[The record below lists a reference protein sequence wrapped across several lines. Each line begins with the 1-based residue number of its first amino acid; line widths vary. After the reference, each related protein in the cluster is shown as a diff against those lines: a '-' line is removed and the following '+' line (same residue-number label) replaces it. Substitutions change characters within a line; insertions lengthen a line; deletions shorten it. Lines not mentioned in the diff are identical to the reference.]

1 MSSPIPGAEI
11 FNSRP
16 VDVEELR
23 AGVPASLRLHTVGQD
38 VVDNLDPLTYEV
50 IRHRLWSI
58 TDEMGET
65 LKKMSGSTVVTEAN
79 DFDFALCDEVGQEV
93 QIGLYNTFLSA
104 SLDLAVYWTL
114 RHRADNPG
122 IEEGDMFLCND
133 PWVGG
138 GLHQNDA
145 TVFAP
150 FFFDGELFGWSSAV
164 AHQLDVG
171 GVAPG
176 SWTPRAQD
184 VFWESLPT
192 PPIKVV
198 RDNVLQ
204 RDVADMWT
212 RRSRT
217 PMLLSLDLRAKVG
230 ANNTAQTRLRRLLE
244 TYGPDTVKAVMKRIM
259 DDAEQR
265 LRAKL
270 RALPDG
276 TWHATGYQEHS
287 GQDDRGLYKIV
298 LAMTKTDDRL
308 TFDFRGTAEQT
319 GMINCPYSG
328 VRAGIMSALLP
339 VLAGDIPWAGGG
351 LMRCFDIIADEGTM
365 INASFPAAVGKG
377 PVGPAWAAGN
387 LVNECLAKMLD
398 SRPHS
403 RKSVQSVC
411 GGTFD
416 MVALAGLDQ
425 RQYPFVSLVMDTM
438 AGGYGAGVDRDGV
451 DTGGMFVIPMGRAP
465 DAEMTEFTSP
475 VLLLWRREETDSG
488 GPGAQRGGVSGSVCL
503 VPHDTPAPLA
513 GVFSGSGKATTQN
526 AGLAGGYPGNTQLDI
541 VLRGSDVL
549 GTLAAGRVPRSLD
562 DITATRDVMGGEVET
577 MIGLEDAVY
586 VHWQSGGGYGDPL
599 LRDPDSVAADVREAK
614 VSRQAARDVYGV
626 VLDSDG
632 EVDAD
637 ATRLRREEMVAAR
650 RGAAG
655 IAADADLPRAQIGS
669 AEALDTNQALVD
681 GRTVACRHCGAVLG
695 ELGEPY
701 LAALPRVEAGPS
713 AAGPHVWADSSTY
726 VDEPVVFRQVLCPGC
741 ATALLSQ
748 VVPTGHPISPDS
760 VVAGGQDDR

>member
-1 MSSPIPGAEI
+1 MSSPIPGAEVY
-11 FNSRP
+11 NSRP
-16 VDVEELR
+16 VDPAVLR
-23 AGVPASLRLHTVGQD
+23 ASVPASLRLHTVGQD
-38 VVDNLDPLTYEV
+38 AIDNLDPLTYEV

-65 LKKMSGSTVVTEAN
+65 LKKMSGSVVVTEAN

-114 RHRADNPG
+114 QNRAENPG
-122 IEEGDMFLCND
+122 IHDGDMFLCND

-145 TVFAP
+145 TVYAP
-150 FFFDGELFGWSSAV
+150 IFFDGELFGWSSAV
-164 AHQLDVG
+164 AHQLDIG

-217 PMLLSLDLRAKVG
+217 PMLVSLDLRAKVG
-230 ANNTAQTRLRRLLE
+230 ANNTAKARLLRLLE
-244 TYGPDTVKAVMKRIM
+244 TYGPTTVKAVMKRIM

-270 RALPDG
+270 RELPDG

-298 LAMTKTDDRL
+298 LAMTKADDRL
-308 TFDFRGTAEQT
+308 TFDFRGTAAQT

-339 VLAGDIPWAGGG
+339 MLAGDIPWAGGG

-387 LVNECLAKMLD
+387 LVSECLAKMLD
-398 SRPHS
+398 SRPKS

-425 RQYPFVSLVMDTM
+425 RQYPFVSLVMDAM
-438 AGGYGAGVDRDGV
+438 AGGYGAGIDRDGV
-451 DTGGMFVIPMGRAP
+451 DTGGAFVIPMGRAP

-488 GPGAQRGGVSGSVCL
+488 GPGAQRGGLSGSVCL

-513 GVFSGSGKATTQN
+513 GVFSGTGKATTQN
-526 AGLAGGYPGNTQLDI
+526 SGLAGGYPGNTQLDI
-541 VLRGSDVL
+541 VLRGSDVRRI
-549 GTLAAGRVPRSLD
+549 LADGRVPRGLD
-562 DITATRDVMGGEVET
+562 DITATHDVMGGEVET
-577 MIGLEDAVY
+577 VIGLEDAVY

-599 LRDPDSVAADVREAK
+599 HRDPEAVAEDVREAK
-614 VSRQAARDVYGV
+614 VSEQAARAVYGV
-626 VLDSDG
+626 VLDGDAG
-632 EVDAD
+632 VDVE
-637 ATRLRREEMVAAR
+637 ATNRQRDLLWTARRE
-650 RGAAG
+650 AAG
-655 IAADADLPRAQIGS
+655 ITARDGGERPDVSG
-669 AEALDTNQALVD
+669 AEHLDVNQALVD
-681 GRTVACRHCGAVLG
+681 GKTVVCRHCGAGLG
-695 ELGEPY
+695 TLGEPY
-701 LAALPRVEAGPS
+701 LAALPRIETGPS
-713 AAGPHVWADSSTY
+713 AAGPHVWADSATY
-726 VDEPVVFRQVLCPGC
+726 IDEQVIFRQAICPGC

-748 VVPTGHPISPDS
+748 VVPADHPMPADIRG
-760 VVAGGQDDR
+760 AGSRG

>member
-1 MSSPIPGAEI
+1 MTHPVPGSEI

-16 VDVEELR
+16 VDPDVLR

-38 VVDNLDPLTYEV
+38 AVDNLDPLTYEV
-50 IRHRLWSI
+50 VRHRLWSV

-65 LKKMSGSTVVTEAN
+65 LKRMSGSVVVTEAN

-114 RHRADNPG
+114 QNRAENPG
-122 IEEGDMFLCND
+122 IDEGDMFLCND

-145 TVFAP
+145 TVYAP
-150 FFFDGELFGWSSAV
+150 FFFEGQLFGWSSAV

-198 RDNVLQ
+198 RNNVLQ
-204 RDVADMWT
+204 RDVAEMWT

-230 ANNTAQTRLRRLLE
+230 ANITAQTRLRRLLE

-270 RALPDG
+270 RELPDG
-276 TWHATGYQEHS
+276 TWHAQGYQEHS
-287 GQDDRGLYKIV
+287 GQGDRGIYKIV
-298 LAMTKTDDRL
+298 LAMTKTGDTL

-398 SRPHS
+398 ARPVS

-416 MVALAGLDQ
+416 MVALAGVDQ

-488 GPGAQRGGVSGSVCL
+488 GPGAQRGGVSGSVCI
-503 VPHDTPAPLA
+503 VPHDTPAPLG
-513 GVFSGSGKATTQN
+513 GVFSGSGKATTMN
-526 AGLAGGYPGNTQLDI
+526 AGLAGGYPGNTQLDMI
-541 VLRGSDVL
+541 LRGADAWDL
-549 GTLAAGRVPRSLD
+549 LAAGRVPRNLEEVGG
-562 DITATRDVMGGEVET
+562 TRDIMGGEVET
-577 MIGLEDAVY
+577 GIGLGDAIF

-599 LRDPDSVAADVREAK
+599 RRDPAAVAEDVREAK
-614 VSRQAARDVYGV
+614 VSAEAAASVYGV
-626 VLDSDG
+626 VLNADG
-632 EVDAD
+632 AVDAA
-637 ATRLRREEMVAAR
+637 ATDAR
-650 RGAAG
+650 RDALRADRRSAAG
-655 IAADADLPRAQIGS
+655 ITGSTERATTVEGQELDANQT
-669 AEALDTNQALVD
+669 LDGA
-681 GRTVACRHCGAVLG
+681 TVRCRHCGTGLG
-695 ELGEPY
+695 TFGEAY
-701 LAALPRVEAGPS
+701 LAELPRVETAPS
-713 AAGPHVWADSSTY
+713 GAGPHVWADPTTY

-748 VVPTGHPISPDS
+748 VVPADHPLPADTFTQM
-760 VVAGGQDDR
+760 GQHAHQH

>member
-1 MSSPIPGAEI
+1 MSGIAGSEI

-16 VDVEELR
+16 VDLDVLR
-23 AGVPASLRLHTVGQD
+23 SGLPSGLKLHTITQD
-38 VVDNLDPLTYEV
+38 DIDNLDPLTYEV

-65 LKKMSGSTVVTEAN
+65 LKRMSGSIVVTEAN

-104 SLDLAVYWTL
+104 SIDLAIYWTL
-114 RHRADNPG
+114 ENRSHNPG
-122 IEEGDMFLCND
+122 IEDKDMFLCND

-176 SWTPRAQD
+176 SWTPRAED
-184 VFWESLPT
+184 VFWEGLPT

-198 RDNVLQ
+198 RDLVVQ
-204 RDVADMWT
+204 RDVEEVWT

-217 PMLLSLDLRAKVG
+217 PRIVALDLRAKVG
-230 ANNTAQTRLRRLLE
+230 ANVIARKRLHGLLE

-259 DDAEQR
+259 SDAEDR

-270 RALPDG
+270 SALPDG
-276 TWHATGYQEHS
+276 TWHAVGYQEHS
-287 GQDDRGLYKIV
+287 GQGDRGLYKIV
-298 LAMTKTDDRL
+298 LAMTKTGDHL
-308 TFDFRGTAEQT
+308 TFDFTGTAGQT

-328 VRAGIMSALLP
+328 VRAGIMSTLLP
-339 VLAGDIPWAGGG
+339 VLAGDIPWAAGG
-351 LMRCFDIIADEGTM
+351 LMRCFDIVVEEDSM

-377 PVGPAWAAGN
+377 PVGPAWAVGN
-387 LVNECLAKMLD
+387 LVNECFAKMLD
-398 SRPHS
+398 TRPHA

-416 MVALAGLDQ
+416 MVALAGVDDQ
-425 RQYPFVSLVMDTM
+425 QNPFVSLVMDTM
-438 AGGYGAGVDRDGV
+438 AGGYGAGVSRDGV

-488 GPGAQRGGVSGSVCL
+488 GPGAHRGGVSGSVCL
-503 VPHDTPAPLA
+503 IPYGTPAPMGA
-513 GVFSGSGKATTQN
+513 VFSGSGKATSMNT
-526 AGLAGGYPGNTQLDI
+526 GLAGGYPGNTQLDVVVRDSVI
-541 VLRGSDVL
+541 RDAF
-549 GTLAAGRVPRSLD
+549 AAGVVPQNVADLGG
-562 DITATRDVMGGEVET
+562 TQDVMASEVET
-577 MIGLEDAVY
+577 VVGLQDAVF

-599 LRDPDSVAADVREAK
+599 LRDPEVVGHDVTEAK
-614 VSRQAARDVYGV
+614 ISSAAAHDVYGI
-626 VLDSDG
+626 VLTNDGAVDS
-632 EVDAD
+632 A
-637 ATRLRREEMVAAR
+637 ATVSRRVALRVAR
-650 RGAAG
+650 RKAAG
-655 IAADADLPRAQIGS
+655 LSGENLTPSLEEAEPMSDSALDANVAFIGSVLHCRRCGTELGSMGTHYLDELPRI
-669 AEALDTNQALVD
+669 EASP
-681 GRTVACRHCGAVLG
+681 G
-695 ELGEPY
+695 
-701 LAALPRVEAGPS
+701 
-713 AAGPHVWADSSTY
+713 AAGPHIWADSSTY
-726 VDEPVVFRQVLCPGC
+726 IDEKVVFRQVICPGC
-741 ATALLSQ
+741 STALVSQ
-748 VVPTGHPISPDS
+748 VVPIGHPLPHDVPELGS
-760 VVAGGQDDR
+760 VDA

>member
-1 MSSPIPGAEI
+1 MTHPVPGSEI

-16 VDVEELR
+16 VDPDVLR
-23 AGVPASLRLHTVGQD
+23 AGVPPHLRLHTVGQD
-38 VVDNLDPLTYEV
+38 AVDNLDPLTYEV
-50 IRHRLWSI
+50 VRHRLWSV

-65 LKKMSGSTVVTEAN
+65 LKRMSGSVVVTEAN

-114 RHRADNPG
+114 QNRAENPG
-122 IEEGDMFLCND
+122 IDEGDMFLCND

-145 TVFAP
+145 TVYAP
-150 FFFDGELFGWSSAV
+150 FFFEGQLFGWSSAV

-198 RDNVLQ
+198 RNNVLQ
-204 RDVADMWT
+204 RDVAEMWT

-230 ANNTAQTRLRRLLE
+230 ANITAQTRLRRLLE

-259 DDAEQR
+259 DDAEER

-270 RALPDG
+270 RELPDG
-276 TWHATGYQEHS
+276 TWHAQGYQEHS
-287 GQDDRGLYKIV
+287 GQGDRGIYKIV
-298 LAMTKTDDRL
+298 LAMTKSGDTL

-398 SRPHS
+398 ARPAS

-416 MVALAGLDQ
+416 MVALAGVDQ

-488 GPGAQRGGVSGSVCL
+488 GPGAQRGGVSGSVCI
-503 VPHDTPAPLA
+503 VPHDTPAPLG
-513 GVFSGSGKATTQN
+513 GVFSGSGKATTMN
-526 AGLAGGYPGNTQLDI
+526 AGLAGGYPGNTQLDM
-541 VLRGSDVL
+541 VLRGADAWNL
-549 GTLAAGRVPRSLD
+549 LAAGRVPRSLEEVGG
-562 DITATRDVMGGEVET
+562 TRDIMGGEVET
-577 MIGLEDAVY
+577 GIGLGDAIF

-599 LRDPDSVAADVREAK
+599 RRDPAAVAEDVIEAK
-614 VSRQAARDVYGV
+614 VSAEAAADVYGV
-626 VLDSDG
+626 VLTADG
-632 EVDAD
+632 EVDAA
-637 ATRLRREEMVAAR
+637 ATEARREAAR
-650 RGAAG
+650 AERRSAAG
-655 IAADADLPRAQIGS
+655 ITGAAASAASTVEGAELDANQV
-669 AEALDTNQALVD
+669 LDGA
-681 GRTVACRHCGAVLG
+681 TVRCRHCGTGLG
-695 ELGEPY
+695 TFGEAY
-701 LAALPRVEAGPS
+701 LAALPRLETAPS
-713 AAGPHVWADSSTY
+713 GAGPHVWADPSTY

-748 VVPTGHPISPDS
+748 VVPADHPLPADTF
-760 VVAGGQDDR
+760 AGQHAHAH

>member
-1 MSSPIPGAEI
+1 MSWIPGSEVYD
-11 FNSRP
+11 SRP
-16 VDVEELR
+16 LDPETLR
-23 AGVPASLRLHTVGQD
+23 AAVPGTLRLHTVGQAAID
-38 VVDNLDPLTYEV
+38 DLDPLTYEV
-50 IRHRLWSI
+50 VRHRLWSI

-65 LKKMSGSTVVTEAN
+65 LKRMSGSVVVTEAN
-79 DFDFALCDEVGQEV
+79 DFDFALCDELGQEV

-114 RHRADNPG
+114 QHRADNPG
-122 IEEGDMFLCND
+122 ISEGDMFLCND

-150 FFFDGELFGWSSAV
+150 MFFDGQLFGWTSAV
-164 AHQLDVG
+164 AHELDVG

-198 RDNVLQ
+198 RDGVLQ
-204 RDVADMWT
+204 RDVEDMWT
-212 RRSRT
+212 RRSRM
-217 PMLLSLDLRAKVG
+217 PRLVALDLRAKVG
-230 ANNTAQTRLRRLLE
+230 ANVTGQTRLRRLLE
-244 TYGPDTVKAVMKRIM
+244 TYGPDTVKAVMKRMM

-270 RALPDG
+270 RDLPDG

-287 GQDDRGLYKIV
+287 GMDDRGVYKIA
-298 LAMTKTDDRL
+298 LAMTKTGDRL

-328 VRAGIMSALLP
+328 VRAGIMSSLLP
-339 VLAGDIPWAGGG
+339 VLAGDIPWAAGG
-351 LMRCFDIIADEGTM
+351 LMRCFDIVVDEGSM

-377 PVGPAWAAGN
+377 PVGPAWAVGN

-398 SRPHS
+398 SRPQS
-403 RKSVQSVC
+403 RAAVQSVC

-416 MVALAGLDQ
+416 MVALAGIDQ

-475 VLLLWRREETDSG
+475 VLLLWRREEIDSG
-488 GPGAQRGGVSGSVCL
+488 GPGQQRGGVSGSVCL
-503 VPHDTPAPLA
+503 IPHDTPVPMGA
-513 GVFSGSGKATTQN
+513 VFSGTGKAATQN
-526 AGLAGGYPGNTQLDI
+526 AGLAGGYPGNTQLDLVI
-541 VLRGSDVL
+541 RGSDARDL
-549 GTLAAGRVPRSLD
+549 LAAGQVPRNLD
-562 DITATRDVMGGEVET
+562 DIHGQRDVMASEVET
-577 MIGLEDAVY
+577 GIGLQDAVF
-586 VHWQSGGGYGDPL
+586 VHWQSGGGYGDPVR
-599 LRDPDSVAADVREAK
+599 RDPAEVAHDVREAK
-614 VSRQAARDVYGV
+614 VSPQAAASIYGV
-626 VLDSDG
+626 VLDGGG
-632 EVDAD
+632 EVDEA
-637 ATRLRREEMVAAR
+637 ATTGRR
-650 RGAAG
+650 
-655 IAADADLPRAQIGS
+655 ADLLAQRRAASGISPRDVPGS
-669 AEALDTNQALVD
+669 VDGGEALDVN
-681 GRTVACRHCGAVLG
+681 VAVSAGQVLCRHCGTGLG
-695 ELGEPY
+695 RLGEPF
-701 LAALPRVEAGPS
+701 LAELPRIEASPGT
-713 AAGPHVWADSSTY
+713 AGPHVWADPSTY
-726 VDEPVVFRQVLCPGC
+726 VDVPVVFRQVLCPGC

-748 VVPTGHPISPDS
+748 VVPSDHPL
-760 VVAGGQDDR
+760 VADHIQP

>member
-1 MSSPIPGAEI
+1 MTAVPGSEI

-16 VDVEELR
+16 VDVEALR
-23 AGVPASLRLHTVGQD
+23 AGVPAGLRLHTVGQD
-38 VVDNLDPLTYEV
+38 LVDGLDPLTYEV
-50 IRHRLWSI
+50 VRHRLWSI

-65 LKKMSGSTVVTEAN
+65 LKRMSGSVVVTEAN
-79 DFDFALCDEVGQEV
+79 DFDFAICDEVGQEV

-114 RHRADNPG
+114 QHRAENPG
-122 IEEGDMFLCND
+122 IADGDMFLCND

-150 FFFDGELFGWSSAV
+150 IFFDGQLFSWSSAV

-204 RDVADMWT
+204 RDVAEMWT

-230 ANNTAQTRLRRLLE
+230 ANITAQTRMRRLLDA
-244 TYGPDTVKAVMKRIM
+244 YGPDTVKAVMKRIM

-270 RALPDG
+270 RELPDG
-276 TWHATGYQEHS
+276 TWRATGYQEHS
-287 GQDDRGLYKIV
+287 GQGDRGLYKIE
-298 LAMTKTDDRL
+298 LAMTKTHDRL
-308 TFDFRGTAEQT
+308 VFDFRGTDAQT

-403 RKSVQSVC
+403 RRAVQSVC
-411 GGTFD
+411 AGTFD
-416 MVALAGLDQ
+416 MVALAGVDQ
-425 RQYPFVSLVMDTM
+425 RRTPFVSLVMDTM

-475 VLLLWRREETDSG
+475 VLLLWRREEIDSG
-488 GPGAQRGGVSGSVCL
+488 GPGTQRGGVSGSVCL
-503 VPHDTPAPLA
+503 VPHDTPAPLGA
-513 GVFSGSGKATTQN
+513 VFSGSGKTTSQN
-526 AGLAGGYPGNTQLDI
+526 TGLAGGYPGNSQLDI
-541 VLRGSDVL
+541 VLRGAAARQA
-549 GTLAAGRVPRSLD
+549 LAAGRIPKDLAEVGG
-562 DITATRDVMGGEVET
+562 TRDVMGGEVET
-577 MIGLEDAVY
+577 GISLDDAVF

-599 LRDPDSVAADVREAK
+599 HRDPEAVATDVREAR
-614 VSRQAARDVYGV
+614 VSPAAATDVYGV
-626 VLDSDG
+626 VLDDAGQVAAEATRARRAVLRTERRTAAGLDGGGEQPAGHPDVDG
-632 EVDAD
+632 EQLDDNQVLGAD
-637 ATRLRREEMVAAR
+637 
-650 RGAAG
+650 G
-655 IAADADLPRAQIGS
+655 
-669 AEALDTNQALVD
+669 
-681 GRTVACRHCGAVLG
+681 TVRCRHCGTDLGDLG
-695 ELGEPY
+695 EHY
-701 LAALPRVEAGPS
+701 LAQLPRVQIPPS
-713 AAGPHVWADSSTY
+713 GAGPHVWADPSTY
-726 VDEPVVFRQVLCPGC
+726 IDRDVVFRQVLCPGC

-748 VVPTGHPISPDS
+748 VVPADHPLPAD
-760 VVAGGQDDR
+760 VLGAGGHCAH

>member
-1 MSSPIPGAEI
+1 MSSPIPGADV

-16 VDVEELR
+16 VDVDELR
-23 AGVPASLRLHTVGQD
+23 ASVPASLRLHTVGQD
-38 VVDNLDPLTYEV
+38 AIDNLDPLTYEV

-65 LKKMSGSTVVTEAN
+65 LKRMSGSVVVTEAN

-122 IEEGDMFLCND
+122 INEGDMFLCND

-270 RALPDG
+270 RELPDG

-287 GQDDRGLYKIV
+287 GQDDRGLYQIV
-298 LAMTKTDDRL
+298 LAMTKTGDRL
-308 TFDFRGTAEQT
+308 TFDFRGTAPQT

-416 MVALAGLDQ
+416 MVALAGIDQ

-503 VPHDTPAPLA
+503 IPHDTPAPLA

-526 AGLAGGYPGNTQLDI
+526 AGLAGGYPGNTQLDM

-549 GTLAAGRVPRSLD
+549 GAFAAGRVPRGLD
-562 DITATRDVMGGEVET
+562 DITASRDVMGGEVET

-599 LRDPDSVAADVREAK
+599 RRDPAAVAEDVREAK
-614 VSRQAARDVYGV
+614 VSGQAARDVYGV
-626 VLDSDG
+626 VLDPDG
-632 EVDAD
+632 AVDVE
-637 ATRLRREEMVAAR
+637 ATQQLREQLWAAR
-650 RGAAG
+650 RSAAG
-655 IAADADLPRAQIGS
+655 IRADAGARRADVAG
-669 AEALDTNQALVD
+669 AENLDVNQALVD
-681 GRTVACRHCGAVLG
+681 GETVVCRHCGTVLG
-695 ELGEPY
+695 TAGEPY
-701 LAALPRVEAGPS
+701 LAALPRIEAGPS
-713 AAGPHVWADSSTY
+713 AAGPHVWPDSSTY
-726 VDEPVVFRQVLCPGC
+726 VDETVVFRQALCPGC
-741 ATALLSQ
+741 ATALVSQ
-748 VVPTGHPISPDS
+748 VVPAGHPMPADS
-760 VVAGGQDDR
+760 LGSRDAR